1 MERQLFKY
9 HPVIGY
15 TFIPNIKA
23 RVNHEGG
30 GYLIHA
36 NSNGFRCKHE
46 FIKEKKKN
54 TFRILFFGDSF
65 TAGDGV
71 SDGFRYTDLLENDLE
86 DTEIFNFGLSG
97 TGVDQQYLIFK
108 EFAKDLDYDLVVIC
122 PMLENIKRNIVRFRP
137 HVSHTGNNLFM
148 QKPYFKINKIDD
160 IELKNIPVPKKSIT
174 LEHLPKSEKNKL
186 SGSMLGINGGNNLL
200 RIFVKML
207 SRKQKDFVQKI
218 IKHDPIK
225 SYNSTSNSDWILMK
239 AILNK
244 WITEIKTNII
254 LCPLPIYHYVEEFCS
269 PNSYLERFN
278 ELNKPP
284 RIIFHNILPTLLEYS
299 LSDRRSFRFKN
310 DAHPT
315 KEGHKAYAQSLIKII
330 KYPTR

>member
-15 TFIPNIKA
+15 TFIPNLKA

-108 EFAKDLDYDLVVIC
+108 EFAKDLNYDLVVIA
-122 PMLENIKRNIVRFRP
+122 PMLENIRRNVVRFRP
-137 HVSHTGNNLFM
+137 HVSHTGRNLFM
-148 QKPYFKINKIDD
+148 EKPYYKF
-160 IELKNIPVPKKSIT
+160 S
-174 LEHLPKSEKNKL
+174 
-186 SGSMLGINGGNNLL
+186 
-200 RIFVKML
+200 
-207 SRKQKDFVQKI
+207 
-218 IKHDPIK
+218 
-225 SYNSTSNSDWILMK
+225 
-239 AILNK
+239 
-244 WITEIKTNII
+244 
-254 LCPLPIYHYVEEFCS
+254 
-269 PNSYLERFN
+269 
-278 ELNKPP
+278 
-284 RIIFHNILPTLLEYS
+284 
-299 LSDRRSFRFKN
+299 
-310 DAHPT
+310 
-315 KEGHKAYAQSLIKII
+315 
-330 KYPTR
+330 KYYG